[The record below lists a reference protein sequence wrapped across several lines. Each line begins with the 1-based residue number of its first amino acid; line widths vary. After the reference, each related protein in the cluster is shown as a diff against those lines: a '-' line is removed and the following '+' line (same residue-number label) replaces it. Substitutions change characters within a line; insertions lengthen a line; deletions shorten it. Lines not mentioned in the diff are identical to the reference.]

1 LLIDAFV
8 QKFNAKMGK
17 QVGGVSDQVLRL
29 LLRYDYPGNVREL
42 ENIIEHAF
50 VLCKGD
56 RIDLDCLPKEITV
69 NQEKI
74 SSPTMLPPGETPID
88 RAEAEVIERTLKK
101 HDGNRIKAAKELGL
115 DRTTLWRKI
124 KKHALK

>member
-1 LLIDAFV
+1 
-8 QKFNAKMGK
+8 MGK
-17 QVGGVSDQVLRL
+17 QLTGVSDEVMRTLM
-29 LLRYDYPGNVREL
+29 RYDYPGNVREL

-50 VLCKGD
+50 VLCKGE

-69 NQEKI
+69 DQEKI
-74 SSPTMLPPGETPID
+74 SSPTMPLPGETPID
-88 RAEAEVIERTLKK
+88 RAEAEVIERTLKTY
-101 HDGNRIKAAKELGL
+101 HGNRIKTAKELGL